1 MAKQP
6 KKRRLVRFA
15 RAVVPP
21 GRFHSTKRGKRGY
34 TRRESRREERRAVRD
49 QKQEELG
56 EAPRAD

>member
-1 MAKQP
+1 MVKQP
-6 KKRRLVRFA
+6 KKRPLVRFA

-21 GRFHSTKRGKRGY
+21 ERFHSTKRGKRGY
-34 TRRESRREERRAVRD
+34 TRRESKREERRAMRD